1 MLLYNASV
9 HPQVVGQELIQTGQL
24 SHVPD
29 MYRETLERTPRMM
42 VDKDNIRAFF
52 KSQVTT
58 EDINLA
64 TQSSEVLQVSS
75 PLINCG
81 VTEYTHYL
89 MDGMKRTVN
98 YVKWPDCRNGMI
110 AGLYDNTII
119 HVQYHGA
126 YCKAEELAC
135 VAEMIYQHKVCTL
148 HDIPASI
155 PLLSKFDAI
164 VCHTEVD
171 RKIIQAHCSC
181 PERIH
186 HIPQGMPPLF
196 TGTPHASNKSP
207 LIGFIGFM
215 SGHKGLHKLV
225 ECIPQLTGDFSQ
237 MGCRVVSSINHD
249 LAGQAAT
256 DFARNIHKMAE
267 MTGIYSRFEW
277 VHDHLSPQ
285 EMQQHLAACDL
296 LVLPYLF
303 GSSGGSSAA
312 LRMALSTGVPVVCSD
327 VPILMDID
335 EGVFR
340 FTVTD
345 VDNLADH
352 IRKALRSDLAKKRD
366 EVRHVVERDSWVNV
380 AKRTE
385 ALYDSL

>member
-1 MLLYNASV
+1 MIVYNASV

-24 SHVPD
+24 SHVPG
-29 MYRETLERTPRMM
+29 MYRETIERTPRMM

-64 TQSSEVLQVSS
+64 TQSADVLQVSS
-75 PLINCG
+75 PLLNCG
-81 VTEYTHYL
+81 VTEYTHFL
-89 MDGMKRTVN
+89 MGGMKRTSY
-98 YVKWPDCRNGMI
+98 YVKCPDCISGLI
-110 AGLYDNTII
+110 AGLYENPVI

-126 YCKAEELAC
+126 YCNAEELAC
-135 VAEMIYQHKVCTL
+135 VVEMIDQKNVCTL

-155 PLLSKFDAI
+155 PILSKFDAI
-164 VCHTEVD
+164 ICHTEVD

-186 HIPQGMPPLF
+186 HIPQGIPPLF
-196 TGTPHASNKSP
+196 TGTPHESNKNP
-207 LIGFIGFM
+207 LIGFVGFM

-225 ECIPQLTGDFSQ
+225 ECFPQLIGDFPQ
-237 MGCRVVSSINHD
+237 IGCRVVSSINHD
-249 LAGQAAT
+249 LAGQASRN
-256 DFARNIHKMAE
+256 FASNIHKMTEQNGTHAH
-267 MTGIYSRFEW
+267 FEW
-277 VHDHLSPQ
+277 VHDHLSTQ
-285 EMQQHLAACDL
+285 EMQKHLAACDL

-327 VPILMDID
+327 APILMDID

-340 FTVTD
+340 FNVTD
-345 VDNLADH
+345 VDNLSEH
-352 IRKALRSDLAKKRD
+352 IRSALRSDLTVKGD
-366 EVRHVVERDSWVNV
+366 EVRRVVERDSWVNV

-385 ALYDSL
+385 DLYDNL